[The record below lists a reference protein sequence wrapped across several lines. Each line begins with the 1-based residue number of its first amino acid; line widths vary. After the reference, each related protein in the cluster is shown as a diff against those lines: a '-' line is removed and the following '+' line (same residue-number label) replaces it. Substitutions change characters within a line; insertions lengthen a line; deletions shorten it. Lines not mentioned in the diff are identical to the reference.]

1 MNVLLE
7 AYLERNFGDDLFVTL
22 LINRYRNHRFYL
34 LDDRKKGYALVGDSK
49 FGNVCLITEEEAF
62 SDMQKFGA
70 YLLVGGDFYHA
81 NGDYHARVR
90 RAKAIHENGGY
101 VLILGA
107 SLYKTY
113 PADRLP
119 FVQEFF
125 RFVDVM
131 TLRERTS
138 YAQCEAL
145 MPDSCALLSSDMAF
159 TLASEYG
166 KKQERKGIRK
176 LGVSVRRK
184 MDGTEEQ
191 FKVYCKTITDVT
203 MAHLNA
209 NEDNRVCFLALSTS
223 GFDDRDVIDQI
234 RGLLPHGMNNRIDE
248 IEYSRDV
255 YSFMDEVSTCDALI
269 CTRFHSLCL
278 ALIQEKPF
286 YPINYEAKV
295 ENLLKDI
302 GFGGTSVDYGV
313 YMAPEAVL
321 QALQENR
328 VDEEKYREYVER
340 ARHFFDMSDFVLD
353 GECKMSEE
361 YREVLQKLT
370 RRIYEKEKENDRLR
384 ESLLQLKEENDRLR
398 ESLLQLKEEVTSLN
412 CWLDIAGRSKA
423 LQMAHCFIELK
434 HALFG
439 SAVEKSECRRW
450 LRGDRSIIPRV
461 SYIHQCA
468 VRAVELNTHICAMC
482 NLNPDSKPNIED
494 VPLIVED
501 RSFLHESYSKYD
513 VIVFSVIDYTFRYQR
528 PQHIADH
535 FVRKGHRVF
544 YINANF
550 NKTGA
555 YRVVQQEGLYQVTL
569 SSTANNAIYSL
580 NRSEECQEVYLQME
594 QLLDEYGIRD
604 AVMIADYPTWID
616 CISRIKEMYGFR
628 LVTDYMDDFTG
639 FITTSEEFLKED
651 CIRLLRLSDAV
662 VASSQFLVDVASQ
675 YNDRVFAIRNGT
687 EYAHFNRVFGQS
699 RPKKRKVI
707 GYYGAIAEWFD
718 AGKVEYLARRF
729 RDCDIVL
736 IGAVT
741 NERIRSLHMPNVKKL
756 GEIPYKKLPEYMA
769 DFDVCLIPFDT
780 STDLIKATNPVK
792 FYEYLSAGKKI
803 VATEIPELEPY
814 RNKYV
819 YLANDDKAFGD
830 YVEACLNAEDQLA
843 NPEECSAFAKE
854 NDWSARVGVFE
865 EVVENLF
872 PRVSIVVLCYNQ
884 LDYTRQCVE
893 SILKHT
899 AYPNYEL
906 ILVDNKS
913 TDGTVAYLR
922 EMEAKDARIK
932 CVLNETN
939 RGFAGGNNDGIDVS
953 SGDYIILLNNDTL
966 VTRGWITA
974 LVKHCSRVNT
984 GIVGA
989 VTNSIGNEAQIK
1001 VTYSNVAD
1009 MPAFAYAY
1017 TAKHMN
1023 ETYPHDGVLAMFC
1036 IMFSRTLVS
1045 RIGKLDE
1052 NYGIGMFEDDD
1063 YSYAAKQAGFELVLA
1078 EDVFIHHFGSVS
1090 FKKLQEKTYQKVFE
1104 NNRAYFE
1111 QKWNTTWKMHHGRR

>member
-81 NGDYHARVR
+81 NDDYHARVR

-176 LGVSVRRK
+176 LGISVRRK

-353 GECKMSEE
+353 GECKMNEE
-361 YREVLQKLT
+361 YGEVLQKLT
-370 RRIYEKEKENDRLR
+370 RRIYEKETEKEEREKEIDRLNKMLA
-384 ESLLQLKEENDRLR
+384 EAQDQLRLMGQENTELR
-398 ESLLQLKEEVTSLN
+398 EKYNRALETNAMALSQVQYLETTRKFRLVHFVTRIRRQLINRNREERRLFWKWLKGRMKRIPDYDRRYNPLYTIINTLNQCDNSTEIPAETSTGLSELETILDDYQGKSVIVLPELIDWNNQLFQRPHQLALAFAELGTLFVFVTPNGFDGLQEVKAIKNNLVLVPSERFERVMSILMEKGLN
-412 CWLDIAGRSKA
+412 IILDIWSSDNQHFMPWICHYIDMGCRVLYEYIDEISDDITGKVPKETYERHIA
-423 LQMAHCFIELK
+423 LLKDTNITVVATADKLYDEVLRIRGSNYNCLNSGNGVDLK
-434 HALFG
+434 HFRVEKDDDRIPETMKWIVQNEKPIIGYFGAIANWFDFELIKFAATQRNNYEFLIIGPQYALHELRCLDMFENISNVHFAG
-439 SAVEKSECRRW
+439 AVEYQILPYVASYFTVATIPFLLNDITESTSPIKLFEYMAMGKPVVTTAMRECFKYPVVRIAKDKEDFVLALDEAVEKA
-450 LRGDRSIIPRV
+450 GD
-461 SYIHQCA
+461 
-468 VRAVELNTHICAMC
+468 
-482 NLNPDSKPNIED
+482 
-494 VPLIVED
+494 
-501 RSFLHESYSKYD
+501 
-513 VIVFSVIDYTFRYQR
+513 
-528 PQHIADH
+528 
-535 FVRKGHRVF
+535 
-544 YINANF
+544 
-550 NKTGA
+550 
-555 YRVVQQEGLYQVTL
+555 
-569 SSTANNAIYSL
+569 
-580 NRSEECQEVYLQME
+580 E
-594 QLLDEYGIRD
+594 Q
-604 AVMIADYPTWID
+604 
-616 CISRIKEMYGFR
+616 
-628 LVTDYMDDFTG
+628 
-639 FITTSEEFLKED
+639 FLK
-651 CIRLLRLSDAV
+651 RLAAV
-662 VASSQFLVDVASQ
+662 
-675 YNDRVFAIRNGT
+675 
-687 EYAHFNRVFGQS
+687 
-699 RPKKRKVI
+699 
-707 GYYGAIAEWFD
+707 AEGNSWLT
-718 AGKVEYLARRF
+718 KAR
-729 RDCDIVL
+729 
-736 IGAVT
+736 
-741 NERIRSLHMPNVKKL
+741 
-756 GEIPYKKLPEYMA
+756 EI
-769 DFDVCLIPFDT
+769 
-780 STDLIKATNPVK
+780 
-792 FYEYLSAGKKI
+792 SA
-803 VATEIPELEPY
+803 
-814 RNKYV
+814 
-819 YLANDDKAFGD
+819 
-830 YVEACLNAEDQLA
+830 
-843 NPEECSAFAKE
+843 
-854 NDWSARVGVFE
+854 
-865 EVVENLF
+865 
-872 PRVSIVVLCYNQ
+872 
-884 LDYTRQCVE
+884 
-893 SILKHT
+893 
-899 AYPNYEL
+899 
-906 ILVDNKS
+906 
-913 TDGTVAYLR
+913 
-922 EMEAKDARIK
+922 
-932 CVLNETN
+932 
-939 RGFAGGNNDGIDVS
+939 
-953 SGDYIILLNNDTL
+953 
-966 VTRGWITA
+966 
-974 LVKHCSRVNT
+974 
-984 GIVGA
+984 IVG
-989 VTNSIGNEAQIK
+989 I
-1001 VTYSNVAD
+1001 
-1009 MPAFAYAY
+1009 
-1017 TAKHMN
+1017 
-1023 ETYPHDGVLAMFC
+1023 
-1036 IMFSRTLVS
+1036 
-1045 RIGKLDE
+1045 
-1052 NYGIGMFEDDD
+1052 
-1063 YSYAAKQAGFELVLA
+1063 
-1078 EDVFIHHFGSVS
+1078 
-1090 FKKLQEKTYQKVFE
+1090 
-1104 NNRAYFE
+1104 
-1111 QKWNTTWKMHHGRR
+1111 